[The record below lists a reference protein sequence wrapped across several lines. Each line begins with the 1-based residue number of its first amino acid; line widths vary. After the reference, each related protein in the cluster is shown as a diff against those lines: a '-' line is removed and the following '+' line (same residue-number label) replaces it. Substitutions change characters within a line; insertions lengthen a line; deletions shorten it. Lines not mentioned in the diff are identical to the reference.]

1 MKSKLELLDTIM
13 NLLTLS
19 FKGDYILDKDW
30 VISNVLNIK
39 PNELR
44 SEKIKRIWKK

>member
-1 MKSKLELLDTIM
+1 MKNKLDLLKEIM
-13 NLLTLS
+13 NL
-19 FKGDYILDKDW
+19 KGDYKLNKDW